1 MSSGQPKTV
10 ISRKLFATTIL
21 LAILITGCVSY
32 TFFALIRTN
41 VSETR
46 LGNSE
51 IDPQTVP
58 DSTNQPLANEENIFP
73 ISSANGNATMVCPT
87 GNWSSIYSFY
97 EADHSSDPSSTNSSL
112 GQQYLND
119 PQFQSFLSQY
129 LNMSDPYTNATMR
142 ELLSGNLSTQI
153 QQQLQLQSSQC

>member
-1 MSSGQPKTV
+1 
-10 ISRKLFATTIL
+10 
-21 LAILITGCVSY
+21 
-32 TFFALIRTN
+32 
-41 VSETR
+41 
-46 LGNSE
+46 
-51 IDPQTVP
+51 
-58 DSTNQPLANEENIFP
+58 
-73 ISSANGNATMVCPT
+73 NGNATMACPT

-97 EADHSSDPSSTNSSL
+97 EADHNSDSSSANSSL